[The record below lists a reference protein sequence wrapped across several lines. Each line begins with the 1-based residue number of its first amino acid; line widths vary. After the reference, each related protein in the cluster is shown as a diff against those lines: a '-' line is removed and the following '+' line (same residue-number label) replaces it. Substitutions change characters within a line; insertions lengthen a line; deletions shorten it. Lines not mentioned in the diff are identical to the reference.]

1 MAERRPG
8 RPKSDANAA
17 EAVDMLNREVTPG
30 YNPSPSPKKRKTG
43 IANENSPATK
53 RRAIARPTED
63 VRAQRKSTRLARP
76 TDLHRSG
83 RAKHKQDRNGFDGP
97 TTPPPSLKITKS
109 VNRQDK
115 AKPVLDGNNSS
126 FAVEEDEEDAT
137 NPLMRS
143 PAKSTRS
150 YDKEIRQAGK
160 VRDGESI
167 LVDAQPV
174 KAPLRKQPLLKPRA
188 RVTNSA
194 LSKPISESAKSRPSL
209 PRPQNRAAAAE
220 EEEEEEEP
228 GAGVSGHESSIEGDQ
243 TLRIGM
249 PQEQQDRTAAA
260 EEPMNSMEDQPM
272 DGQAEEVGQL
282 SSTKEVFARASGLY
296 ECKKSWDSM
305 LEAVRDNLDEGDQD
319 NRAAEIRE
327 LAGLIDAARLAYRAI
342 RRADGANMEDKEEE
356 IEELLVDIGE
366 RVRTMR
372 ATADRKRNSRL
383 IRDVYVHGIPKMV
396 QLLKNALVTRS
407 LKEEPSTASLKELVK
422 IIDATLDLCV
432 KAYHWRPR
440 PILEYGVKRRTRN
453 VIKMSLEALRTAY
466 IAAQHDSPDNDN
478 DDDDDDEEEEAR
490 KFEKRQALAEHVA
503 KYLAHELEKKQRAE
517 HNRRERNRDRNRRRT
532 NGALLQATTF
542 DIDQLDLD
550 DVMPAPALNGLR
562 RSLPWTETGV
572 MAARGSLVSS
582 IPVRPLARHVPQV
595 SRERTEDIPG
605 PMARRWSEEEDSAL
619 LRGLEEF
626 TDANRYLEIDEVY
639 GSADGPLRGRDVDEL
654 MQRARFYKQS
664 MASHIEEER
673 EKVGNVDRW
682 AYLLSVE
689 G

>member
-1 MAERRPG
+1 MAERRPR

-30 YNPSPSPKKRKTG
+30 YNPSPSGKKRKTG
-43 IANENSPATK
+43 SANENSPATK
-53 RRAIARPTED
+53 RRAIARPAED
-63 VRAQRKSTRLARP
+63 VQARRKSTRLARP
-76 TDLHRSG
+76 TSFKDLHRSG

-97 TTPPPSLKITKS
+97 TTPPPSLKITKA
-109 VNRQDK
+109 VNRQGE
-115 AKPVLDGNNSS
+115 AKPALDGNNSS

-174 KAPLRKQPLLKPRA
+174 KAPLRKQLLLKPRA

-194 LSKPISESAKSRPSL
+194 LSKPISESAKSRSSL

-220 EEEEEEEP
+220 EEAEEEEEP

-260 EEPMNSMEDQPM
+260 EEPVNSVEDQPM
-272 DGQAEEVGQL
+272 DGQPEEVAQL

-327 LAGLIDAARLAYRAI
+327 LAGLIDAAKLAYRAI
-342 RRADGANMEDKEEE
+342 RRADGANMEDKKEE

-383 IRDVYVHGIPKMV
+383 IKDVYVQAIPKMV
-396 QLLKNALVTRS
+396 QLLKTALVTRS
-407 LKEEPSTASLKELVK
+407 LKEEPSIASLKELVK

-440 PILEYGVKRRTRN
+440 AILEDGVKRRTRN

-466 IAAQHDSPDNDN
+466 IAAQYDYP
-478 DDDDDDEEEEAR
+478 DDEGEEEAR
-490 KFEKRQALAEHVA
+490 KVEKRQALAEHVA
-503 KYLAHELEKKQRAE
+503 KFLAHELEKKQRAE

-532 NGALLQATTF
+532 NGALLQATDF

-572 MAARGSLVSS
+572 VAARRSLVSS